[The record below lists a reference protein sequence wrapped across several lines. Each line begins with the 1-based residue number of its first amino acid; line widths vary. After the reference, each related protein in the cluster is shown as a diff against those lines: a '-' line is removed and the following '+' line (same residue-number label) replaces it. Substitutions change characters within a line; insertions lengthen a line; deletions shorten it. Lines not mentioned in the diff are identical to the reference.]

1 MKKILNIIILIFF
14 FVLSSLI
21 FILSTSGYE
30 THKFNEI
37 ISSKITKKNKYI
49 SLQFEKIKFKIDF
62 KNISLFLETKNPKL
76 NYQNV
81 SIPIK
86 NIKVYLDFISIIK
99 SKPKIDKINIISKEI
114 NIDQLKKIIVKTKPS
129 NFNSLVTNKVKN
141 GRLVTDLE
149 IYFND
154 NLNINNFIARGQ
166 VIDTSVN
173 LIEDL
178 TLNKLSF
185 DFFTDSTDTLIKNI
199 QGETPGFLF
208 KKGDLQIKKG
218 NNINIKSDFITNINL
233 NKNNIKSYLTYLK
246 KNKYINEKIDLK
258 TNLNHNID
266 ITFDDTYK
274 VINYIYNT
282 NGKIDELIYQFSKPI
297 KNNFFDARIN
307 NFTLKDS
314 TFSSRYSSDKNNY
327 IQTNGIY
334 KINDYNFLKYNFK
347 NNFLPGKS
355 NVDINFEFDQ
365 KLNIDFINYSK
376 DVGVIAN
383 IYSNFNIDKD
393 LISFKKIKFQ
403 ENRNLILVEKLKI
416 DKKNLVSLD
425 KVIVK
430 TFNKGNLNNDFSIDF
445 EKKIKIYGN
454 KYDALNLGKIINKK
468 SENNILK
475 KINKE
480 IEINLKNIETSL
492 SKRIQNFNL
501 IGTIKKGEFVKI
513 LSKGDFGDN
522 KYLDISLKSDKKN
535 KKKYLEIYSD
545 LPQPLLSD
553 YSFFKGVTDGTL
565 TYSSIIEGNLS
576 NSKLLIENFKIVNA
590 PGVVK
595 LLSLADFGGLADL
608 AEGDGLSFKKLEI
621 KMTNEKNFLKI
632 DELYAVGPSIS
643 VLMDGYKEANGLTSL
658 RGTLVPAKNLNI
670 LLSKIPVIGKIII
683 PKEIGEGLFGVS
695 FKMKGPSGKI
705 KTTINPIKTLT
716 PRFIT
721 KALEKKT
728 K

>member
-454 KYDALNLGKIINKK
+454 KYDALNLVKIINKK

>member
-1 MKKILNIIILIFF
+1 MKKIFNIIILIFF

-154 NLNINNFIARGQ
+154 NLNIDNFIARGQ

-492 SKRIQNFNL
+492 SKRIKNFNL

>member
-492 SKRIQNFNL
+492 SKRIKNFNL